1 MSKSF
6 SFELPASMASSGG
19 DHSPTPPLDLK
30 ALIGVVYQRFWMI
43 LAGFMTTFSI
53 IAFITFTQTPVYK
66 AETIVQLDTDQQNVI
81 DLGAISSGLAG
92 NTAVIDT
99 EVLVLGSKSLLTR
112 VAVQQ
117 KLVEDPEFNPS
128 LLPPRKGL
136 LSPVKGVVR
145 AVTGA
150 EAPADP
156 FADMTTEQKD
166 AALLETAVGILSGKV
181 SVSRVGTTY
190 LITVSATSESPE
202 TAARIADEIA
212 EQYRVQQLEEKFEAT
227 RKATEWLSE
236 RVSGLREEVEE
247 KERRV
252 ESYRAESGLLAAQ
265 GATLT
270 EQQIA
275 YLTTQKATLQ
285 VDLDRARARAESVRR
300 QMASGAGADGI
311 SEVLQSQVISDLKS
325 QRAIINRRVSELETK
340 LGPQHPEL
348 ISARNESAD
357 IDRQINAEVSRIA
370 GNIENELRVAQAQIS
385 SIQSEIGRST
395 YALRG
400 NNQALVRLRELERD
414 ADTSRIL
421 LEEFLTRSKQT
432 GEQDALI
439 TADASI
445 LSRASVPDSPSSPKK
460 LLNLIIG
467 CLLGAIIGGGL
478 ALLAEMF
485 DMKISSTEDVER
497 KLGANPIGSV
507 PLIRTTR
514 FLGLLQTNP
523 ADYLVENPLSAYAES
538 IRYLRAAIAF
548 SDLDSETKTV
558 AICSS
563 LPDEG
568 KTSLTLSLGRM
579 SALSGSR
586 TLVIDGDFR
595 RRQLTQT
602 AGLKPDIGF
611 VEHLFG
617 AGQLSD
623 AIVKDGKTMLD
634 ILPLSLNGHTPH
646 DVFGTRAFDDL
657 LQRLRSMYDLI
668 LIDTGPLLLLAEAR
682 VVAGKA
688 DKTILIVR
696 WRHSSR
702 SAARQSLTLLRNFK
716 ADVLGVTLN
725 MVDLNR
731 RRHYSDPGATYKAYS
746 KYYQMDAKPSLF
758 NWGGAKAAAKTRT
771 STKTSTKT
779 RTKTKPKTKPGP
791 PSSGLGG
798 AVASD
803 VLLDRL
809 RGRTEPAD
817 RISAQQVAPD

>member
-1 MSKSF
+1 LSKSF

-19 DHSPTPPLDLK
+19 DHSPAPPLDLK

-66 AETIVQLDTDQQNVI
+66 AETVVQLDTDQQNVI
-81 DLGAISSGLAG
+81 DLGAIFSGLAG

-128 LLPPRKGL
+128 LRPPRKGL

-150 EAPADP
+150 KAPADP
-156 FADMTTEQKD
+156 FANMTTEQKD
-166 AALLETAVGILSGKV
+166 AALLETAVGILSDKV

-190 LITVSATSESPE
+190 LITVTALSESPE
-202 TAARIADEIA
+202 TAARLADEIA

-236 RVSGLREEVEE
+236 RVAGLREEVEE

-348 ISARNESAD
+348 ISARNEAAD

-395 YALRG
+395 YELRG

-439 TADASI
+439 TADANI
-445 LSRASVPDSPSSPKK
+445 LSRASIPDSPSSPNK

-497 KLGANPIGSV
+497 KLGASPIGSV
-507 PLIRTTR
+507 PLIRTAS
-514 FLGLLQTNP
+514 FLGLSQTNP
-523 ADYLVENPLSAYAES
+523 ADYLVENSLSAYAES

-579 SALSGSR
+579 SAMSGSR

-595 RRQLTQT
+595 RRQLTET
-602 AGLKPDIGF
+602 AGLKPEIGF

-623 AIVKDGKTMLD
+623 AIVKDRKTMLD
-634 ILPLSLNGHTPH
+634 ILPLSQNGHTPH

-668 LIDTGPLLLLAEAR
+668 LIDTGPLLLMAEAR
-682 VVAGKA
+682 VIAGKA
-688 DKTILIVR
+688 DKTILVVR
-696 WRHSSR
+696 WRHSAR
-702 SAARQSLTLLRNFK
+702 SAARQSLALLRNFK
-716 ADVLGVTLN
+716 ADLLGVTLN

-731 RRHYSDPGATYKAYS
+731 RRHHRDPGATYKAYR
-746 KYYQMDAKPSLF
+746 KYYQMDEKPSLF
-758 NWGGAKAAAKTRT
+758 NWGSAKGKAKSTSRGLKGTLAVQVPPTRA
-771 STKTSTKT
+771 SGRS
-779 RTKTKPKTKPGP
+779 GP
-791 PSSGLGG
+791 
-798 AVASD
+798 V
-803 VLLDRL
+803 
-809 RGRTEPAD
+809 D
-817 RISAQQVAPD
+817 RISAG

>member
-1 MSKSF
+1 MSKTF
-6 SFELPASMASSGG
+6 SFELPTNMASSGG
-19 DHSPTPPLDLK
+19 DHTPAPPLDLK
-30 ALIGVVYQRFWMI
+30 ALIGVVYRRFWMI
-43 LAGFMTTFSI
+43 LAGFMTTFGI
-53 IAFITFTQTPVYK
+53 IAFVTFTQTPIYK
-66 AETIVQLDTDQQNVI
+66 AETVVQLDTEQKNVI
-81 DLGAISSGLAG
+81 DLGAIFSGMGG
-92 NTAVIDT
+92 NTAVVDT

-128 LLPPRKGL
+128 LLPPKKGL

-150 EAPADP
+150 KPPEDP
-156 FADMTTEQKD
+156 FADMTPEQKD
-166 AALLETAVGILSGKV
+166 AALLESAVGILSDKV
-181 SVSRVGTTY
+181 AVSRVGTTY
-190 LITVSATSESPE
+190 LITVNVSSESPE
-202 TAARIADEIA
+202 TAARLADEIA

-285 VDLDRARARAESVRR
+285 LDLDRARARAESVRR
-300 QMASGAGADGI
+300 QMASGAGAEGVT
-311 SEVLQSQVISDLKS
+311 EVLQSQVISDLKT

-348 ISARNESAD
+348 ISARNEAAD

-370 GNIENELRVAQAQIS
+370 GNIENELKVAQSQIS
-385 SIQSEIGRST
+385 SIQGEIGRST
-395 YALRG
+395 YELRG

-439 TADASI
+439 TADANI

-507 PLIRTTR
+507 PLIRTAS
-514 FLGLLQTNP
+514 FLGLSQTNP

-558 AICSS
+558 AVCSS

-579 SALSGSR
+579 SAMSGSR

-595 RRQLTQT
+595 RRQLTET

-623 AIVKDGKTMLD
+623 AIVKDRKTMLD
-634 ILPLSLNGHTPH
+634 ILPLSQNGHTPH

-668 LIDTGPLLLLAEAR
+668 LIDTGPLLLMAEAR

-688 DKTILIVR
+688 DKTILVVR
-696 WRHSSR
+696 WRHSAR
-702 SAARQSLTLLRNFK
+702 SATRQSLTLMRNFK

-731 RRHYSDPGATYKAYS
+731 RRHHRDPGATYKAYR
-746 KYYQMDAKPSLF
+746 KYYQMDEKPSLF
-758 NWGGAKAAAKTRT
+758 NWGGDKSKSKTNAKGLKGTVAVQVPP
-771 STKTSTKT
+771 TKAT
-779 RTKTKPKTKPGP
+779 
-791 PSSGLGG
+791 
-798 AVASD
+798 
-803 VLLDRL
+803 
-809 RGRTEPAD
+809 GRSEPVD
-817 RISAQQVAPD
+817 RISAE

>member
-1 MSKSF
+1 LSKSF
-6 SFELPASMASSGG
+6 SFELPASLASSGG
-19 DHSPTPPLDLK
+19 DLSPAPPFDLK

-43 LAGFMTTFSI
+43 LAGFTTTFGI

-66 AETIVQLDTDQQNVI
+66 AETVVQLNTDQKNVI
-81 DLGAISSGLAG
+81 DLGAIFSGLAG
-92 NTAVIDT
+92 STAVIDT

-128 LLPPRKGL
+128 LLPPKKGL
-136 LSPVKGVVR
+136 LSPVQGVVR

-150 EAPADP
+150 KAPADP
-156 FADMTTEQKD
+156 FAGMTKEQKD
-166 AALLETAVGILSGKV
+166 AALLETAVGILSDKV

-190 LITVSATSESPE
+190 LITVTAISESPE
-202 TAARIADEIA
+202 TAARLADEIA

-348 ISARNESAD
+348 ISARNEAAD

-370 GNIENELRVAQAQIS
+370 GNIENELKVAQAQIS
-385 SIQSEIGRST
+385 SIQGEIGRST
-395 YALRG
+395 YELRG

-439 TADASI
+439 TADANI
-445 LSRASVPDSPSSPKK
+445 LSRASIPDSPSSPKK

-507 PLIRTTR
+507 PLIRTAS
-514 FLGLLQTNP
+514 FLGLSQTNP

-579 SALSGSR
+579 SAMSGSR

-595 RRQLTQT
+595 RRQLTET

-623 AIVKDGKTMLD
+623 AIVKDRKTMLD
-634 ILPLSLNGHTPH
+634 ILPLSQNGHTPH

-657 LQRLRSMYDLI
+657 LKRLRSMYDLI
-668 LIDTGPLLLLAEAR
+668 LIDTGPLLLMAEAR

-688 DKTILIVR
+688 DKTILVVR
-696 WRHSSR
+696 WRHSAR
-702 SAARQSLTLLRNFK
+702 SASRQSLTLLRNFK

-731 RRHYSDPGATYKAYS
+731 RRHHRDPGATYKAYR
-746 KYYQMDAKPSLF
+746 KYYQMDEKPSLF
-758 NWGGAKAAAKTRT
+758 NWGGDKSKSKSNAKGLKGTVAVQVPP
-771 STKTSTKT
+771 TKAT
-779 RTKTKPKTKPGP
+779 
-791 PSSGLGG
+791 
-798 AVASD
+798 
-803 VLLDRL
+803 
-809 RGRTEPAD
+809 GRSEPVE
-817 RISAQQVAPD
+817 RISAD